1 MSKRLSKE
9 RPIDVA
15 KWSGPTR
22 PYDLVK
28 EIVVAFLVVAVL
40 ALSLAALF
48 SSPDEKA
55 LTVQSWV
62 KATPGDFAATAAG
75 ELAGTTT
82 SAAYGPPYNNAAEG
96 QSLGPL
102 KIQKWVGVHIPNDS
116 ATNFVVEPLST
127 LGDPTVD
134 GVLGTWRS
142 AGADQQVKWATAY
155 QDALAKADG
164 ATSVPDTSGE
174 FGPVPA
180 MITALVGMAGSGALD
195 GALATSQTPLPTDF
209 TRPMLFLADSEGYF
223 GEKASAQHLQ
233 GDQWGMM
240 NETGSYP
247 GQSWLWLFSFWY
259 QIEPFKSSDN
269 ADAQVMGIMGL
280 LSFGFIFL
288 PLIPGVRR
296 VPYLIPV
303 HRLIWKK
310 WYARRQ

>member
-1 MSKRLSKE
+1 MSKRLQKE
-9 RPIDVA
+9 RQIDLE

-28 EIVVAFLVVAVL
+28 EIVVAFVAVAVL
-40 ALSLAALF
+40 ACSLAALF

-62 KATPGDFAATAAG
+62 KAAPADFAITAAG

-82 SAAYGPPYNNAAEG
+82 SAGYGPPYNNAAEG

-102 KIQKWVGVHIPNDS
+102 KIQKWVGIHIPNDS
-116 ATNFVVEPLST
+116 ATSFVVTPLAT

-134 GVLGTWRS
+134 GALSQWNS
-142 AGADQQVKWATAY
+142 ASGDQQVNWATAY
-155 QDALAKADG
+155 QDALTTAD
-164 ATSVPDTSGE
+164 AASVPDSSGD
-174 FGPVPA
+174 FGPVPT
-180 MITALVGMAGSGALD
+180 MITALAGMANSGGLD

-209 TRPMLFLADSEGYF
+209 TKPMLFLADSEGYF
-223 GEKASAQHLQ
+223 GEKATEQHLQ

-280 LSFGFIFL
+280 LSMGFIFL
-288 PLIPGVRR
+288 PLIPGVRK
-296 VPYLIPV
+296 VPYLVPM

>member
-1 MSKRLSKE
+1 MSNRLSKE

-28 EIVVAFLVVAVL
+28 EIVVAFVVVAVL

-62 KATPGDFAATAAG
+62 KATPGDFAVTAAG

-82 SAAYGPPYNNAAEG
+82 SAGYGPPYNNAAEG

-102 KIQKWVGVHIPNDS
+102 KIQKWVGIHIPNDS
-116 ATNFVVEPLST
+116 ATSFVVNPLAMLNDS
-127 LGDPTVD
+127 TVD
-134 GVLGTWRS
+134 SALAQWRA
-142 AGADQQVKWATAY
+142 AGSDQQVKWATDY
-155 QDALAKADG
+155 QEALTKAEG
-164 ATSVPDTSGE
+164 ATSVPDSSGQ
-174 FGPVPA
+174 FGPVPT

-209 TRPMLFLADSEGYF
+209 TKPMLFLADSEGYF
-223 GEKASAQHLQ
+223 AEKAASLHLE
-233 GDQWGMM
+233 GGQWGMM

-259 QIEPFKSSDN
+259 QIEPFKSSEN
-269 ADAQVMGIMGL
+269 ADAQVMALMGL
-280 LSFGFIFL
+280 LSIGFLCI

-296 VPYLIPV
+296 LPYLIPV
-303 HRLIWKK
+303 HRLIWKQ
-310 WYARRQ
+310 WYTKRQ

>member
-9 RPIDVA
+9 RPIDLA

-55 LTVQSWV
+55 LTLQSWV
-62 KATPGDFAATAAG
+62 KATPSDFAITATG

-82 SAAYGPPYNNAAEG
+82 SAGYGPPYNNAATG
-96 QSLGPL
+96 QVLGPL
-102 KIQKWVGVHIPNDS
+102 KIAKWVGVRIPVDP
-116 ATNFVVEPLST
+116 AQTFVVNPLST
-127 LGDPTVD
+127 LGDPTID
-134 GVLGTWRS
+134 GALGQWRS
-142 AGADQQVKWATAY
+142 ANSDQQTKWATAY
-155 QDALAKADG
+155 QDALTKAAG
-164 ATSVPDTSGE
+164 PTSVADPSNE
-174 FGPVPA
+174 FGPVPT
-180 MITALVGMAGSGALD
+180 MITGLVGMAGSGALD
-195 GALATSQTPLPTDF
+195 GALVTSQTPLPTDF
-209 TRPMLFLADSEGYF
+209 TNPLLFLADSDGYF
-223 GEKASAQHLQ
+223 AAKAGVQHLA

-259 QIEPFKSSDN
+259 QIEPFKSSAN
-269 ADAQVMGIMGL
+269 ADTQVMALVGL
-280 LSFGFIFL
+280 LSIGFLCI

-296 VPYLIPV
+296 VPYLVPV
-303 HRLIWKK
+303 HRLIWRN
-310 WYARRQ
+310 WYSKRQ